1 MRTDFLEK
9 PIIIKEILKD
19 SKDLLFEPCLI
30 ENNEKQIGQICEFLQ
45 SDNNLLI
52 VNGFKGTG
60 KSAMVDFVS
69 TYFAENVFMQ

>member
-9 PIIIKEILKD
+9 PIIIKDVLKD

-52 VNGFKGTG
+52 VNGFKGTDR
-60 KSAMVDFVS
+60 KSTRLNSSHNA
-69 TYFAENVFMQ
+69 